1 MGKDASEQ
9 GQTNRSA
16 RGSTASSSSS
26 ARAASS
32 GGCRTTVK
40 PQGSIKSGPSS
51 SPGARR
57 EGLKVVIPG
66 HPYVKVKEFDPTDA
80 ANAVNSSSSMENS
93 YYPPP
98 GSTQMI
104 PIANASN
111 VVRNPHSSTSLSLPQ
126 PIAVAS
132 EPATALLSR
141 RGRARGRGRGG
152 DGGDG
157 DDDEPMGDVELVQN
171 NLYQAN
177 TTNYN
182 YTDTSQH
189 LNIQN
194 NSATVVHTHDAEIVA
209 EAHRHIQSAH
219 AETAAVRQEATAVI
233 GQTREA
239 AVKEVAEAKAETVS
253 VRAEAAAAVASASSE
268 AKAARARE
276 EQSQR
281 EVESL
286 KGLAQAELN
295 RSREENLLLQQK
307 VQQFENGNKLARK

>member
-40 PQGSIKSGPSS
+40 PQGSVKSGPSS

-111 VVRNPHSSTSLSLPQ
+111 VVRNPHSSTSLSLSPNR
-126 PIAVAS
+126 
-132 EPATALLSR
+132 LLSR
-141 RGRARGRGRGG
+141 R
-152 DGGDG
+152 
-157 DDDEPMGDVELVQN
+157 
-171 NLYQAN
+171 NLPP
-177 TTNYN
+177 
-182 YTDTSQH
+182 
-189 LNIQN
+189 LCFL
-194 NSATVVHTHDAEIVA
+194 
-209 EAHRHIQSAH
+209 
-219 AETAAVRQEATAVI
+219 
-233 GQTREA
+233 
-239 AVKEVAEAKAETVS
+239 
-253 VRAEAAAAVASASSE
+253 
-268 AKAARARE
+268 E
-276 EQSQR
+276 E
-281 EVESL
+281 
-286 KGLAQAELN
+286 AELRVGGGEGGAMGMTGTMTN
-295 RSREENLLLQQK
+295 PWAMLS
-307 VQQFENGNKLARK
+307 